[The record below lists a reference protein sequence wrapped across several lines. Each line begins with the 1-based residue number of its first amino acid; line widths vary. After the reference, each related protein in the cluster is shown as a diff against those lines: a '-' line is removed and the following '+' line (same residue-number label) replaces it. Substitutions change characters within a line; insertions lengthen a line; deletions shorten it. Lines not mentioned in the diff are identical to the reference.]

1 MSFEDNAH
9 RTRYTGYLL
18 PKVEMK
24 GWNFITDAQNLIDQ
38 PAKNDTRTYE
48 NIQKIT
54 TDQGDY
60 PTCCLLDYPYF
71 ERDYRLIS
79 IDLSKQQVLD
89 ADPKAIHQIPLLEI

>member
-1 MSFEDNAH
+1 MSFEDNVH

-24 GWNFITDAQNLIDQ
+24 SWNFITDAQNLIDQ
-38 PAKNDTRTYE
+38 PAKNDTRTYD

-60 PTCCLLDYPYF
+60 LTRCLLDYPYF
-71 ERDYRLIS
+71 KGDYRLIS
-79 IDLSKQQVLD
+79 IDLSKKQVLD
-89 ADPKAIHQIPLLEI
+89 ADPKAVQQIPLLEI